1 MMSFMRAA
9 RALSSRKLLVALL
22 CFFNAAGS
30 AHAAPTPLPP
40 SSGTEVQL
48 QTAFPGI
55 SEFSVQPGVTITNT
69 GTAVSGNNSQTW
81 NFTNCGI
88 LSSTSATNNPF
99 SGLFLGAGSSG
110 APTVTNFGSI
120 SSVSTQSSGS
130 SGVRFSGG
138 GTVRNMAGG
147 TIAGFDGVHSDGG
160 PVFVYNSGLIQGTS
174 GGGTAVYGGGGG
186 VLYNLS
192 GGVISGLNF
201 GYQLNGFGR
210 NGLLDN
216 AGQIN
221 AQHVAVAFSNGET
234 FAIINR
240 PTGVITS
247 QGNQAISVD
256 ATTGYFVNQGVVT
269 ASNTVFRAS
278 DTINNIVVNAGVLT
292 AGNNGDAIQTAAD
305 DSNSTIYNL
314 GRAVGAGAG
323 YAVRLDGSNTLLVL
337 GTQAY
342 LPALDATI
350 TGPGSVLV
358 GGALSTGSNNSI
370 RLTDSGSESASL
382 VGFVSL
388 TMHGQN
394 WALSAPLSLS
404 GASSQSLAVE
414 SGELSL
420 SGPFVTPGGIFISTG
435 GRLNLFSTAQAAT
448 ANLSSGGG
456 VTLAN
461 SAALNISGNITLS
474 GGSFAATG
482 GSVTANNI
490 NLADA
495 SQWTQTRGNIIAP
508 TIALSGASQ
517 WTQTGGSVTT
527 NNLSLIGAS
536 RWAQGGN
543 LAATSLALSDGSQW
557 TQSNGN
563 LTANNIRLTGASQ
576 WTQTSGNLT
585 ANNINLTGASQ
596 WTQSGGN
603 IIAPTIALSG
613 NSQWTQTGGSV
624 TANNLS
630 LVGASRWAQGGNLAA
645 ASLALS
651 GGSKWAQVGG
661 ASFNL
666 TGPLTLSGS
675 VLSSSGDVRAA
686 SAEILAGS
694 SMLMTGRGTLFIPSI
709 HVSSGSLFRLNSSAA
724 RFTLPATT
732 NLNLDSGSRYGVT
745 VSRNP
750 EVHSIMFAERFTP
763 VEGVLLDTR
772 VHSRQPS
779 SGISFLPAGDYFFQ
793 GVVQTQNPVIIPT
806 SMQITANS
814 MRTLGMTADGNNADL
829 GLSLRSINSVFGPNL
844 EAADVWRVT
853 SLPGDIQRARL
864 DDIYATGV
872 LAKDTREFF
881 ELLQG
886 SPLLAAQQAQ
896 WENLR
901 SFSNAVRARLHGNIP
916 EQAHGT
922 DLLREI
928 EGHTVLWGDV
938 RQYWSDQE
946 GDGERNLR
954 GYSYSPTQVLLG
966 LEHARENWKAG
977 FAIQY
982 SNGEVS
988 SSDNDAVT
996 EIQGGIFG
1004 IYGEYILNN
1013 WYGQLGAQFGLARN
1027 EATTRYGSW
1036 GDDTRA
1042 SYNSTLWGA
1051 NAEIGYRVYL
1061 GDPLVPWVLTP
1072 HAGIDAGSLRQNGF
1086 SENGDFALRR
1096 HFDGNTYEVVEVP
1109 VGLRVAKSVQIGDV
1123 TLTGHADAAYAF
1135 NTGNEKP
1142 ATAGRFLNAPAESWE
1157 LSGVEPGRDAL
1168 RFDAGVSAAIGQ
1180 GVTVELSYGLETRE
1194 HYTTQGVS
1202 LALGIKF

>member
-1 MMSFMRAA
+1 MTSFLRAT
-9 RALSSRKLLVALL
+9 RALSSKKLLAALL
-22 CFFNAAGS
+22 CFFYAAGS

-81 NFTNCGI
+81 KFTNRGV

-130 SGVRFSGG
+130 SGVRFSKG

-147 TIAGFDGVHSDGG
+147 TISGFDGIHSDGG

-186 VLYNLS
+186 ALYNLS

-221 AQHVAVAFSNGET
+221 AQRVAVAFSNGET

-247 QGNQAISVD
+247 QGSQAINVD

-278 DTINNIVVNAGVLT
+278 DTVNNIVINAGVLT
-292 AGNNGDAIQTAAD
+292 AGNNGDALQTADD

-314 GRAVGAGAG
+314 GRASGAGTG
-323 YAVRLDGSNTLLVL
+323 HAVRLDGSNTLLVL

-342 LPALDATI
+342 LPALDAII

-358 GGALSTGSNNSI
+358 GGALSTGSNNRI
-370 RLTDSGSESASL
+370 LLTDSGSESASL
-382 VGFVSL
+382 GGFVSL
-388 TMHGQN
+388 TMRGQS

-414 SGELSL
+414 SGVLSL
-420 SGPFVTPGGIFISTG
+420 NGPFVTPGGIFITSG
-435 GRLNLFSTAQAAT
+435 GMLKLFNTAQAST
-448 ANLSSGGG
+448 VNLSSGGG
-456 VTLAN
+456 LTLAN
-461 SAALNISGNITLS
+461 AAMLNISGNITLS
-474 GGSFAATG
+474 GGSSAATSG
-482 GSVTANNI
+482 NVNANNI
-490 NLADA
+490 RLADA
-495 SQWTQTRGNIIAP
+495 SQWTQSSGNVNA
-508 TIALSGASQ
+508 
-517 WTQTGGSVTT
+517 
-527 NNLSLIGAS
+527 NNLSL
-536 RWAQGGN
+536 
-543 LAATSLALSDGSQW
+543 D
-557 TQSNGN
+557 
-563 LTANNIRLTGASQ
+563 
-576 WTQTSGNLT
+576 
-585 ANNINLTGASQ
+585 GASQ
-596 WTQSGGN
+596 WTQSGGSVN
-603 IIAPTIALSG
+603 APTIALSG
-613 NSQWTQTGGSV
+613 GSQWTQSSGNV
-624 TANNLS
+624 NANNLS
-630 LVGASRWAQGGNLAA
+630 LGGASQWAQGGNLAA

-651 GGSKWAQVGG
+651 GGSEWTQVDG

-666 TGPLTLSGS
+666 AGPLTLSGS
-675 VLSSSGDVRAA
+675 VLNISGDVRAA
-686 SAEILAGS
+686 SAEVLAGS

-709 HVSSGSLFRLNSSAA
+709 HVSSGSLFRLNSSDA

-732 NLNLDSGSRYGVT
+732 NLDLDSGSRYGVT

-750 EVHSIMFAERFTP
+750 EVHSIMFAESFTP

-779 SGISFLPAGDYFFQ
+779 SGISSLPAGDYFFQ

-814 MRTLGMTADGNNADL
+814 MRTLGMTANGNNADL

-864 DDIYATGV
+864 DDIYATGA
-872 LAKDTREFF
+872 LAKGTREFF

-886 SPLLAAQQAQ
+886 SPLLAVQEAQ

-901 SFSNAVRARLHGNIP
+901 SFSNAVRSRLHGSMS
-916 EQAHGT
+916 EQTHDV
-922 DLLREI
+922 DLLREP
-928 EGHTVLWGDV
+928 EGHTVLWGDA

-966 LEHARENWKAG
+966 LEHVRENWTAG

-1051 NAEIGYRVYL
+1051 NAEIGYRAYF
-1061 GDPLVPWVLTP
+1061 GNPLVPLVLTP

-1086 SENGDFALRR
+1086 SESGDFALRR
-1096 HFDGNTYEVVEVP
+1096 HFDGNTYEVVEIP

-1135 NTGNEKP
+1135 NTGDEKP
-1142 ATAGRFLNAPAESWE
+1142 ATAARFLSAPAESWE
-1157 LSGVEPGRDAL
+1157 LVGVEPGRNAL

>member
-527 NNLSLIGAS
+527 NNLSLI
-536 RWAQGGN
+536 
-543 LAATSLALSDGSQW
+543 
-557 TQSNGN
+557 
-563 LTANNIRLTGASQ
+563 
-576 WTQTSGNLT
+576 
-585 ANNINLTGASQ
+585 
-596 WTQSGGN
+596 
-603 IIAPTIALSG
+603 
-613 NSQWTQTGGSV
+613 
-624 TANNLS
+624 
-630 LVGASRWAQGGNLAA
+630 GASRWAQGGNLAA